1 MYHVIHMKF
10 SFSLLLAVHVLYT
23 SSAFTVNRGCGCE
36 LIVQRSISISHNDAG
51 LTETTY
57 CKPLQMSFASPP
69 PIEEQ
74 DQLDIDTNIGIEAN
88 EYQETKDLI
97 IDFVGRVAEI
107 PVGSLEE
114 EDLDFIVPVLNELLS
129 FSESGTVFDSD
140 DVHIAEFIDIIVLR
154 LVDEWQEAII
164 NDYDIP
170 FDFKPDIS
178 IFNSAIMAWN
188 RVNSRNIHAMVNQRV
203 IGIYKVATEL
213 YGSGLESCQPTVETF
228 NEILETI
235 AFYKSKESGDAAS
248 EQFDRMIEF
257 GISPNARSYKLLIDV
272 IAKNRDKKDSASQA
286 DEFLR
291 QAILRFPAK
300 EASGDDIIP
309 IESFNSVLAAWAKA
323 DERTASSKIESILS
337 LMHGY
342 GLKPNMQSFTIY
354 IDSFAQRNDWDS
366 VQESDYILTR
376 LVDMFLANELDFEPD
391 VIAWTSVIR
400 GWMRLS
406 RKRFSAAVKAE
417 NVMERMIVLQDDGKI
432 SVKAD
437 SIVYCS
443 VLNAYCYAGKMDD
456 AQRILSTM
464 EYLWKQGDEDM
475 KPSARTYKILIE
487 GWVKSD
493 SDSAMIQVEELMA
506 KIKPL
511 CEEENEEGLL
521 GDIYKS
527 LIFGYAK
534 RGSASKA
541 EDMLRI
547 MVEKG
552 YKVDAFCFDKVIDS
566 YNRALEVQDIKKVY
580 GIFELMESCQKQGM
594 LQANERLYTSLI
606 RAITNENKPGVAKR
620 AQTIVKRMIQLYD
633 NGNKSVLPSIF
644 TYNAV
649 MKACAKSALL
659 DDAEKASSFSIAIAT
674 FNKIRGSDGGPDH
687 VTYSN
692 LMKCS
697 QLLPEGEKRNN
708 FIKATFSQCSKNE
721 MVNVHFL
728 DIVEESAPK
737 ELFRMLTRSLNTN

>member
-1 MYHVIHMKF
+1 MRF
-10 SFSLLLAVHVLYT
+10 SFALLFAVHVLYST
-23 SSAFTVNRGCGCE
+23 NAFTVNRGCG
-36 LIVQRSISISHNDAG
+36 LILRRSISHNDAG
-51 LTETTY
+51 LRETTY
-57 CKPLQMSFASPP
+57 CKKPLLQMSLASPL
-69 PIEEQ
+69 PIEDQ
-74 DQLDIDTNIGIEAN
+74 DQLDIDIEAI

-114 EDLDFIVPVLNELLS
+114 EDLDFIVPVFNELVS
-129 FSESGTVFDSD
+129 FSESGTIIDSD
-140 DVHIAEFIDIIVLR
+140 EVHVAELLEIIVLR
-154 LVDEWQEAII
+154 LLDEWQEAII
-164 NDYDIP
+164 NDCDIP
-170 FDFKPDIS
+170 FDFEPDIS

-188 RVNSRNIHAMVNQRV
+188 RVNRRDIHDMVRQRV
-203 IGIYKVATEL
+203 IGIYEEAIKL
-213 YGSGLESCQPTVETF
+213 YESGLESCQPTVETF
-228 NEILETI
+228 NAMLETI
-235 AFYKSKESGDAAS
+235 AFFKSKDSGDAAS

-257 GISPNARSYKLLIDV
+257 GISPNARTFKFLIEV
-272 IAKNRDKKDSASQA
+272 ISKSRDKKDSASQA

-300 EASGDDIIP
+300 EAAGDDIIP
-309 IESFNSVLAAWAKA
+309 IESFNSVLAAWAKS
-323 DERTASSKIESILS
+323 DDSTASSRIESILS
-337 LMHGY
+337 LMHSY

-366 VQESDYILTR
+366 VQEGDYILTR
-376 LVDMFLANELDFEPD
+376 LVDMYLANELDFEPD

-406 RKRFSAAVKAE
+406 KKRRAAAEKAE
-417 NVMERMIVLQDDGKI
+417 NVMERMIVLHDDGKI
-432 SVKAD
+432 STTAD

-443 VLNAYCYAGKMDD
+443 VLNAHCYAGSMDD
-456 AQRILSTM
+456 AARILSTM

-493 SDSAMIQVEELMA
+493 SDTAMTQVEELVA
-506 KIKPL
+506 KMKPL
-511 CEEENEEGLL
+511 CEEQNEEGLL

-527 LIFGYAK
+527 LLFGYAK
-534 RGSASKA
+534 RGFPSNA

-552 YKVDAFCFDKVIDS
+552 YKVDAFCFDKVVEC
-566 YNRALEVQDIKKVY
+566 YNRASDEQDIKKVY
-580 GIFELMESCQKQGM
+580 GIFELMESCQKQGL

-606 RAITNENKPGVAKR
+606 RAIIMEKKPGVAKR
-620 AQTIVKRMIQLYD
+620 AQTIVKRMIHLYD

-649 MKACAKSALL
+649 MKACAKTALF

-721 MVNVHFL
+721 MVNSHFL
-728 DIVEESAPK
+728 DIVEECASE
-737 ELFRMLTRSLNTN
+737 ELSKMLLRSELA